1 MTVLQAALPKKRLT
15 NLMAKLCFM
24 LLSWVFLSG
33 WYVFYILDTVQN
45 DFKQGKD
52 KVSIL
57 EKNISVIDFSIH
69 KLIIDLQDIAVE
81 SLVEKYSIKQS
92 KNILAD
98 LDKINIRIQNF
109 ERDLGY
115 FDLAGL
121 SKDTLVAFELDK
133 SLIEN
138 GLYAWQ
144 DDEVVGFDEFQKVLT
159 MLQKNISLAKN
170 IKVNLLS
177 VKEAIERKHAISS
190 ETLQWIIVVICSVTS
205 ILVLIIY
212 FMFKVRY
219 LHGINS
225 LSFVIR
231 RYINGYLKEEIP
243 YEKDDEFRDAHFLL
257 GQLKDLS
264 LVHYQ
269 EMSYKHDFFLTAF
282 NESASPSL
290 LVDRNH
296 VLVGANQ
303 TFEKLWLES
312 SDQLI
317 KHLDLAVGESLIGA
331 KMDEAHFVWLQDS
344 EQKFLLDNSLY
355 KLVQTPVLKQGKS
368 LGYVLRFDPISEIT
382 EAKIINK
389 SIALLANDSWD
400 VPIRV
405 LRQDSIFFELSLG
418 LEEVRKN
425 NKMIFANVNDIFGL
439 LTAQEIKSLRQLNAF
454 LSSKDALVVEDK
466 IASDVNSAS
475 VNQQLIE
482 WSEHN
487 SYDKWQE
494 HCHLNVKKI
503 ALETIDQLESSV
515 LLGYESIFQRVFLV
529 HKDMK
534 ANIKAL

>member
-1 MTVLQAALPKKRLT
+1 M
-15 NLMAKLCFM
+15 
-24 LLSWVFLSG
+24 
-33 WYVFYILDTVQN
+33 
-45 DFKQGKD
+45 
-52 KVSIL
+52 
-57 EKNISVIDFSIH
+57 
-69 KLIIDLQDIAVE
+69 
-81 SLVEKYSIKQS
+81 
-92 KNILAD
+92 
-98 LDKINIRIQNF
+98 
-109 ERDLGY
+109 
-115 FDLAGL
+115 
-121 SKDTLVAFELDK
+121 
-133 SLIEN
+133 
-138 GLYAWQ
+138 
-144 DDEVVGFDEFQKVLT
+144 FQE
-159 MLQKNISLAKN
+159 NISLTKN
-170 IKVNLLS
+170 IKVILFS

-190 ETLQWIIVVICSVTS
+190 ETLQWIIVVICSVTL
-205 ILVLIIY
+205 IFVLIIY

-231 RYINGYLKEEIP
+231 RYINGYLNEDIL
-243 YEKDDEFRDAHFLL
+243 YEKDDEFRDTHFLL
-257 GQLKDLS
+257 AQLKDLS

-269 EMSYKHDFFLTAF
+269 EMSCKHDFFLTAF
-282 NESASPSL
+282 NESVSPSL

-312 SDQLI
+312 SEQLI

-344 EQKFLLDNSLY
+344 EQKLLLNNSLY

-368 LGYVLRFDPISEIT
+368 LGYVLRFDPISEII
-382 EAKIINK
+382 EAEIINK

-405 LRQDSIFFELSLG
+405 LRQDSIFFELSVG
-418 LEEVRKN
+418 LEDVRQN
-425 NKMIFANVNDIFGL
+425 NQRVFANVDSAFGL
-439 LTAQEIKSLRQLNAF
+439 LTTQAIKSLRQLNTF
-454 LSSKDALVVEDK
+454 LSSKRALLADDK
-466 IASDVNSAS
+466 ASDDVNNANANKS
-475 VNQQLIE
+475 LIE

-503 ALETIDQLESSV
+503 ALETVDQLESSV